1 MSEESKELRLP
12 VAEVARRLNCTRQ
25 HVYNLI
31 NAGELQAVRLGARMG
46 IRIAESEVTRF
57 LQVREVA

>member
-1 MSEESKELRLP
+1 MNEESKELRLP

-31 NAGELQAVRLGARMG
+31 NAGELLAVRLGARMG
-46 IRIAESEVTRF
+46 IRVAESEVEKF
-57 LQVREVA
+57 LNNKAI